1 MRGVITLTQ
10 DEIKK
15 LYKTIKKWNDPSV
28 LLKYSSDKIE
38 VLIEDLENYKTHK
51 L

>member
-15 LYKTIKKWNDPSV
+15 LYKTIKKWNDPSA

-38 VLIEDLENYKTHK
+38 VLVEDLEKLTYK